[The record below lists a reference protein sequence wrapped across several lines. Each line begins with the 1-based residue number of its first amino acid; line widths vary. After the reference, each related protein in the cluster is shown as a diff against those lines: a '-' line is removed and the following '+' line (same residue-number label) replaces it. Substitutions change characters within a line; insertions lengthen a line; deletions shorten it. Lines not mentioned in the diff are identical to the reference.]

1 MQTQLLIESNQGDW
15 RENYDAFFKNG
26 MFHDQRAEHSHPAAA
41 AHLTQVKPISFC
53 SGPSH
58 SGSRICLG
66 FRCVKVK
73 FCAVLCLTL
82 SEP

>member
-41 AHLTQVKPISFC
+41 AHLTQVKPISFR

-58 SGSRICLG
+58 SGKSYLPRLQMCESQI
-66 FRCVKVK
+66 
-73 FCAVLCLTL
+73 LC
-82 SEP
+82 SVVFNFE